1 MWPEAGERAGH
12 APPARLPWVPGCRTG
27 AREPSLAKGP
37 PCGPAP
43 QLGVAQ
49 PTFSVSPALS
59 APPSPRFPSSCLVMC
74 RLFLFAVETISRR
87 SARPG
92 PDAPQRRR
100 AGGGTGR
107 GERRGRREDAAPADA
122 RSGPMPRRFPHPCR
136 PHPRP
141 PPAAR
146 PGLERPLRDPERCP
160 LGASETLSAA
170 LKAAAARRRA
180 RPGAFT

>member
-1 MWPEAGERAGH
+1 
-12 APPARLPWVPGCRTG
+12 
-27 AREPSLAKGP
+27 
-37 PCGPAP
+37 
-43 QLGVAQ
+43 
-49 PTFSVSPALS
+49 
-59 APPSPRFPSSCLVMC
+59 MC

-107 GERRGRREDAAPADA
+107 GERRGRREDAAPGDA
-122 RSGPMPRRFPHPCR
+122 RSGPMPRRPPHPCR

-146 PGLERPLRDPERCP
+146 PGLERPQRGPERCP
-160 LGASETLSAA
+160 LGARETLSAA
-170 LKAAAARRRA
+170 RKAAVAPRRA
-180 RPGAFT
+180 WPGESAPAPSRATQAGVLAGEPSWWLAAVRTGLTVRGAG